1 MNNMARRGIKL
12 DSDVP
17 LSQSFIEWLLR
28 ADILSGGKVEMPSSQ
43 ILSLPG
49 MADVTGGSHERSTQ
63 VVDALGAYYA
73 SCDYAPIDT
82 PIVEEAELFVR
93 KSGGELSG
101 MLYTFDDPGGNRV
114 SLRPEFTPSVIR
126 HFVEQAPE
134 LGTPARL
141 RYCGPVFRYHSLDG
155 GDLRQFTQVG
165 TELIGLSGSKA
176 DVEILSIACGGLGE
190 LGLSEWTVR
199 IGDTGLLNRVLDS
212 HGLSDATKGFVF
224 AHLDDLKTDSTSVDD
239 LVVLADEMGLLRA
252 RDSGDTAPVA
262 TDGGAEVTLQ
272 FVRDMLSDSVS
283 SPVGRR
289 TTEQIVGRLLRKL
302 QRADSPDKLATVL
315 ALVADLS
322 KVRGA
327 PDETLPKAGDIFRA
341 HGTDPA
347 SADGLREIFDQ
358 LPGQGVPLYNVV
370 LDLAF
375 IPGIAYYTGIVFEI
389 SCNGGD
395 GPITVGGGGRYD
407 GLVKALGGDED
418 VPAMGF
424 ALRLD
429 KLVNAMKS
437 RAD

>member
-1 MNNMARRGIKL
+1 MKL

-17 LSQSFIEWLLR
+17 MRRSFIEGLLR
-28 ADILSGGKVEMPSSQ
+28 ADILSRGKVEMPSSQ

-49 MADVTGGSHERSTQ
+49 MADVTGGSFERSAK

-73 SCDYAPIDT
+73 SRGYAPIDT
-82 PIVEEAELFVR
+82 PIVEDAELFVR

-126 HFVEQAPE
+126 HYIEDASAFR
-134 LGTPARL
+134 TPARL
-141 RYCGPVFRYHSLDG
+141 RYCGPVFRYHPTGG

-165 TELIGLSGSKA
+165 TELIGLSGSEA
-176 DVEILSIACGGLGE
+176 DAEILSIACGGLVE
-190 LGLSEWTVR
+190 LGLSGWTVR
-199 IGDTGLLNRVLDS
+199 IGDTGLLNRVLDA

-224 AHLDDLKTDSTSVDD
+224 AHVDELKTSSTSVDG
-239 LVVLADEMGLLRA
+239 LVALADEMGLLRA
-252 RDSGDTAPVA
+252 RDGGDMVPEATENGTEVA
-262 TDGGAEVTLQ
+262 RQ
-272 FVRDMLSDSVS
+272 FVEDMLSDSVS

-289 TTEQIVGRLLRKL
+289 TTEQIVERLLRKL
-302 QRADSPDKLATVL
+302 QHADSPDKLAAALT
-315 ALVADLS
+315 LVADLS

-341 HGTDPA
+341 HGADPA
-347 SADGLREIFDQ
+347 SADGLRDIFDQ

-375 IPGIAYYTGIVFEI
+375 VPGIAYYTGIVFEI
-389 SCNGGD
+389 SCDGGD

-437 RAD
+437 RAE

>member
-1 MNNMARRGIKL
+1 
-12 DSDVP
+12 
-17 LSQSFIEWLLR
+17 
-28 ADILSGGKVEMPSSQ
+28 MPSSQ

-73 SCDYAPIDT
+73 SRGYAPIDT
-82 PIVEEAELFVR
+82 PIVEDAELFVR

-126 HFVEQAPE
+126 HYVEQAPE

-165 TELIGLSGSKA
+165 TELIGLSGSEA
-176 DVEILSIACGGLGE
+176 DAEILSIACGGLGE
-190 LGLSEWTVR
+190 LGLSGWTVR
-199 IGDTGLLNRVLDS
+199 IGDTGLLNRVLDA
-212 HGLSDATKGFVF
+212 HGLSEATKGFVF
-224 AHLDDLKTDSTSVDD
+224 AHVDELKTDSTSVDD
-239 LVVLADEMGLLRA
+239 LVALADEMGLLRA
-252 RDSGDTAPVA
+252 RGGGDMAPEA
-262 TDGGAEVTLQ
+262 TENGAEFTRQ
-272 FVRDMLSDSVS
+272 FVEDMLSDSVS

-289 TTEQIVGRLLRKL
+289 TTEQIVERLLRKL
-302 QRADSPDKLATVL
+302 QRVDWPDKLAAALT
-315 ALVADLS
+315 LVADLS

-327 PDETLPKAGDIFRA
+327 PDDTLPTVEGILRA
-341 HGTDPA
+341 HGADPA
-347 SADGLREIFDQ
+347 SVDGLRALFDE
-358 LPGQGVPLYNVV
+358 LPGRGVPLSNVV

-389 SCNGGD
+389 SCDGED

-407 GLVKALGGDED
+407 GLVKALGGGED

-429 KLVNAMKS
+429 KMVDAMTS
-437 RAD
+437 RAE

>member
-1 MNNMARRGIKL
+1 
-12 DSDVP
+12 
-17 LSQSFIEWLLR
+17 
-28 ADILSGGKVEMPSSQ
+28 MPSSQ

-49 MADVTGGSHERSTQ
+49 MADVTGGSFERSTQ

-73 SCDYAPIDT
+73 SRGYAPIDT
-82 PIVEEAELFVR
+82 PIVEDAELFVR

-101 MLYTFDDPGGNRV
+101 MLYTIDDPGGNRV
-114 SLRPEFTPSVIR
+114 SLRPELTPSVIR
-126 HFVEQAPE
+126 HYIEHKAE

-141 RYCGPVFRYHSLDG
+141 RYSGPVFRHHPTGG

-165 TELIGLSGSKA
+165 TELIGPSGSEA
-176 DVEILSIACGGLGE
+176 DAEILSIACGGLGE
-190 LGLSEWTVR
+190 LGLSRWTVR
-199 IGDTGLLNRVLDS
+199 IGDTGLLNRVLDA

-224 AHLDDLKTDSTSVDD
+224 AHVNELKTSSTSVGG
-239 LVVLADEMGLLRA
+239 LVALADEMGLVRA
-252 RDSGDTAPVA
+252 RDGGDTAPV
-262 TDGGAEVTLQ
+262 TSDGGAEVTRQ

-289 TTEQIVGRLLRKL
+289 TTEQIVERLLRKL
-302 QRADSPDKLATVL
+302 QRADSPDKLNAAL
-315 ALVADLS
+315 ALVTDLS

-327 PDETLPKAGDIFRA
+327 PDETLPMTGDVLRK
-341 HGTDPA
+341 HGADPTTVDTLG
-347 SADGLREIFDQ
+347 SLFNE
-358 LPGQGVPLYNVV
+358 LPGRGVPLYNVV

-389 SCNGGD
+389 SCDGED

>member
-1 MNNMARRGIKL
+1 
-12 DSDVP
+12 
-17 LSQSFIEWLLR
+17 
-28 ADILSGGKVEMPSSQ
+28 MPSSQ

-49 MADVTGGSHERSTQ
+49 MADVTGGSFERSTQ

-73 SCDYAPIDT
+73 SRGYAPIDT
-82 PIVEEAELFVR
+82 PIVEDAELFVR

-101 MLYTFDDPGGNRV
+101 MLYTIDDPGGNRV
-114 SLRPEFTPSVIR
+114 SLRPELTPSVIR
-126 HFVEQAPE
+126 HYIEHKAE

-141 RYCGPVFRYHSLDG
+141 RYSGPVFRHHPTGG

-165 TELIGLSGSKA
+165 TELIGPSGREA
-176 DVEILSIACGGLGE
+176 DAEILSIACGGLGE
-190 LGLSEWTVR
+190 LGLSGWTVR
-199 IGDTGLLNRVLDS
+199 IGDTGLLNRVLDA

-224 AHLDDLKTDSTSVDD
+224 AHVNELKTSSTSVGG
-239 LVVLADEMGLLRA
+239 LVALADEMGLVRA
-252 RDSGDTAPVA
+252 RDGGDTASV
-262 TDGGAEVTLQ
+262 TSDGGVEVTRQ

-289 TTEQIVGRLLRKL
+289 TTEQIVERLLRKL
-302 QRADSPDKLATVL
+302 RRADSPDKLNAAL
-315 ALVADLS
+315 ALVTDLS

-327 PDETLPKAGDIFRA
+327 PDETLPMTGDVLRK
-341 HGTDPA
+341 HGADPTTVDTLG
-347 SADGLREIFDQ
+347 SLFNE
-358 LPGQGVPLYNVV
+358 LPGRGVPLYNVV

-389 SCNGGD
+389 SCDGED

>member
-1 MNNMARRGIKL
+1 
-12 DSDVP
+12 
-17 LSQSFIEWLLR
+17 
-28 ADILSGGKVEMPSSQ
+28 MPSSQ

-49 MADVTGGSHERSTQ
+49 MADVTGGSFERSTQ

-73 SCDYAPIDT
+73 SRGYAPIDT
-82 PIVEEAELFVR
+82 PIVEDAELFVR

-126 HFVEQAPE
+126 HYIEHKAAF
-134 LGTPARL
+134 GTPARL

-165 TELIGLSGSKA
+165 TELIGPSGSEA
-176 DVEILSIACGGLGE
+176 DAEILSIACGGLGE
-190 LGLSEWTVR
+190 LGLSRWTVR
-199 IGDTGLLNRVLDS
+199 IGDTGLLNRVLDA

-224 AHLDDLKTDSTSVDD
+224 AHVDELKTSSTSVDG
-239 LVVLADEMGLLRA
+239 LVALADEMDLLRA
-252 RDSGDTAPVA
+252 RTGGDTAPVA
-262 TDGGAEVTLQ
+262 TDCGAEVTLQ

-289 TTEQIVGRLLRKL
+289 TTEQIVERLLRKL
-302 QRADSPDKLATVL
+302 QRVDSPDKLNAAL
-315 ALVADLS
+315 ALVTDLS

-327 PDETLPKAGDIFRA
+327 PDETLPMVGEILRA
-341 HGTDPA
+341 HGADPA
-347 SADGLREIFDQ
+347 SADGLRSLIDG
-358 LPGQGVPLYNVV
+358 LPGREVPLSNVV

-375 IPGIAYYTGIVFEI
+375 VPGIAYYTGIVFEI
-389 SCNGGD
+389 SCDGGD
-395 GPITVGGGGRYD
+395 GPIMVGGGGRYD

-429 KLVNAMKS
+429 KMVDAMMS
-437 RAD
+437 RAE

>member
-1 MNNMARRGIKL
+1 
-12 DSDVP
+12 
-17 LSQSFIEWLLR
+17 
-28 ADILSGGKVEMPSSQ
+28 MPSSQ

-49 MADVTGGSHERSTQ
+49 MADVTGGSFERSTQ

-73 SCDYAPIDT
+73 SRGYAPIDT
-82 PIVEEAELFVR
+82 PIVEDAELFVR

-126 HFVEQAPE
+126 HYIEHKAAF
-134 LGTPARL
+134 GTPARL

-165 TELIGLSGSKA
+165 TELIGPSGSEA
-176 DVEILSIACGGLGE
+176 DAEILSIACGGLGE
-190 LGLSEWTVR
+190 LGLSGWTVR
-199 IGDTGLLNRVLDS
+199 IGDTGLLNRVLDA

-224 AHLDDLKTDSTSVDD
+224 AHVNELKTSSTSVGG
-239 LVVLADEMGLLRA
+239 LVALADEMGLVRA
-252 RDSGDTAPVA
+252 RDGGDMVPEA
-262 TDGGAEVTLQ
+262 TENGAEATRQ

-289 TTEQIVGRLLRKL
+289 TTEQIVERLLRKL
-302 QRADSPDKLATVL
+302 QRADSPDKLAAAL

-322 KVRGA
+322 KVRGT

-341 HGTDPA
+341 HRADPA
-347 SADGLREIFDQ
+347 SVDGLRELFDE
-358 LPGQGVPLYNVV
+358 LPGRGVPLYNVV

-375 IPGIAYYTGIVFEI
+375 VPGIAYYTGIVFEI
-389 SCNGGD
+389 SCDGGD
-395 GPITVGGGGRYD
+395 GPVTVGGGGRYD
-407 GLVKALGGDED
+407 GLVKALGGDVD

-429 KLVNAMKS
+429 RIVDALTS
-437 RAD
+437 RTE